1 MFDNLSDKLQSIFSG
16 LRGKGRLTEEDIDT
30 AMREIR
36 MALLEADVNFK
47 VVKEFAKRTKERCL
61 TAEVLDSLTPA
72 QNVVKIVLDE
82 LTALMGEESKPLQL
96 SSRIPNV
103 IMLVGLQGSGKT
115 TAAAKLAYLLKQQ
128 NHSPLLC
135 ACDVYRPA
143 AADQLQTLG
152 EEIGVRVYRGEGKDP
167 VKIAK
172 EGVRDAIDSL
182 RDVVIV
188 DTAGRLHVDEEMMAE
203 AEAIKAA
210 VEPDQ
215 IYMVVDAM
223 TGQDAV
229 NVAKA
234 FADRVDFDGVIM
246 SKMDGDARGGGA
258 LSIKQ
263 VTGKPITFISQGE
276 KPDSLERFHPDRM
289 AKRILGMGDVVS
301 IIESASKL
309 RAEEIEQAEA
319 ERMARGNLTL
329 NDFLLMKQQI
339 GKMGGVQKLISALP
353 GGDKAMREGQVN
365 EHALDEMAV
374 IIGSMTKRE
383 REHPEILNGS
393 RKARIAA
400 GAGVKVFQ
408 VNQLLKQF
416 METKKMVRSMMNAQE
431 AQMNRKGK
439 GKGKKGKKGK
449 GGKRRMGLPGMG
461 GMSMADVKKMQE
473 MMSGLDESAFKR

>member
-47 VVKEFAKRTKERCL
+47 VVKEFTKRTKERCL

-143 AADQLQTLG
+143 AADQLQALG

-339 GKMGGVQKLISALP
+339 GKIGGVQKLISALP
-353 GGDKAMREGQVN
+353 GGDRAMREGQVN

>member
-47 VVKEFAKRTKERCL
+47 VVKEFTKRTKERCL

-115 TAAAKLAYLLKQQ
+115 TAVAKLAYLLKQQ

-301 IIESASKL
+301 IIESASRL

>member
-47 VVKEFAKRTKERCL
+47 VVKEFTKRTKERCL

-449 GGKRRMGLPGMG
+449 GGKRRMGLPGMR

>member
-47 VVKEFAKRTKERCL
+47 VVKEFTKRTKERCL

-72 QNVVKIVLDE
+72 QNVVKIVFDE

>member
-36 MALLEADVNFK
+36 MALLEADVNFR
-47 VVKEFAKRTKERCL
+47 VVKEFTKRTKERCL

-461 GMSMADVKKMQE
+461 GMFMADVKKMQE

>member
-47 VVKEFAKRTKERCL
+47 VVKEFTKRTKERCL

-103 IMLVGLQGSGKT
+103 IILVGLQGSGKT

-339 GKMGGVQKLISALP
+339 GKMGGVQKLVSALP

>member
-47 VVKEFAKRTKERCL
+47 VVKEFTKRTKERCL

-82 LTALMGEESKPLQL
+82 LTALMGEESKPPQL

-393 RKARIAA
+393 RKARIAT

>member
-47 VVKEFAKRTKERCL
+47 VVKEFIKRTKERCL

-408 VNQLLKQF
+408 VNQLLKQL

>member
-47 VVKEFAKRTKERCL
+47 VVKEFTKRTKERCL

-172 EGVRDAIDSL
+172 VGVRDAIDSL

>member
-36 MALLEADVNFK
+36 MALLEADVNFR
-47 VVKEFAKRTKERCL
+47 VVKEFTKRTKERCL

-289 AKRILGMGDVVS
+289 AKRILGMGDIVS

-374 IIGSMTKRE
+374 IIGSMTKHE

>member
-47 VVKEFAKRTKERCL
+47 VVKEFTKRTKERCL
-61 TAEVLDSLTPA
+61 TAEVLDSLTPV

>member
-47 VVKEFAKRTKERCL
+47 VVKEFTKRTKERCL

-431 AQMNRKGK
+431 AQINRKGK

>member
-36 MALLEADVNFK
+36 MALLEADVNFR
-47 VVKEFAKRTKERCL
+47 VVKEFTKRTKECCL

>member
-1 MFDNLSDKLQSIFSG
+1 
-16 LRGKGRLTEEDIDT
+16 
-30 AMREIR
+30 

-47 VVKEFAKRTKERCL
+47 VVKEFTKRTKERCL

>member
-36 MALLEADVNFK
+36 MALLEADVNFR

>member
-36 MALLEADVNFK
+36 MALLEADVNFR
-47 VVKEFAKRTKERCL
+47 VVKEFTKRTKERCL

-276 KPDSLERFHPDRM
+276 KPYSLERFHPDRM

-309 RAEEIEQAEA
+309 RAEEIDQAEA

>member
-1 MFDNLSDKLQSIFSG
+1 MFDNLSDKLQSIFTG
-16 LRGKGRLTEEDIDT
+16 LRSKGRLTEADIDA

-47 VVKEFAKRTKERCL
+47 VVKSFIARTKERCL
-61 TAEVLDSLTPA
+61 TAEVMDSLTPA

-82 LTALMGEESKPLQL
+82 LTELLGREQAPFVL

-115 TAAAKLAYLLKQQ
+115 TAAAKLAYRLKEQ
-128 NHSPLLC
+128 NHNPLLV

-152 EEIGVRVYRGEGKDP
+152 DEMGVRVYRGDGQDP

-188 DTAGRLHVDEEMMAE
+188 DTAGRLHADEEMMSE
-203 AEAIKAA
+203 AEAIKDA
-210 VEPDQ
+210 VEPDH

-263 VTGKPITFISQGE
+263 VTGKPISYISSGE
-276 KPDSLERFHPDRM
+276 KPDSLEEFHPDRM

-301 IIESASKL
+301 IIETASRMK
-309 RAEEIEQAEA
+309 AEEIEEEEA

-329 NDFLLMKQQI
+329 NDFLLMKQQVS
-339 GKMGGVQKLISALP
+339 KMGGIQKLVSALP

-365 EHALDEMAV
+365 EHALDDMAV
-374 IIGSMTKRE
+374 IISSMTKRE

-416 METKKMVRSMMNAQE
+416 TETKKMMRRMMDQQE
-431 AQMNRKGK
+431 AQYSRKNKKGK
-439 GKGKKGKKGK
+439 RGKKGKNP
-449 GGKRRMGLPGMG
+449 KRRMGIPGMG
-461 GMSMADVKKMQE
+461 GLSMSDVKKMQD
-473 MMSGLDESAFKR
+473 MMSGLDDSQGKR

>member
-47 VVKEFAKRTKERCL
+47 VVKEFTKRTKERCL

-82 LTALMGEESKPLQL
+82 LTALMGEESNPLQL

-182 RDVVIV
+182 RDVLIV

-353 GGDKAMREGQVN
+353 GGDRAMREGQVN

>member
-47 VVKEFAKRTKERCL
+47 VVKEFTKRTKERCL

-203 AEAIKAA
+203 AEAIKAV

-449 GGKRRMGLPGMG
+449 GGKRRMGLPGMR

>member
-47 VVKEFAKRTKERCL
+47 VVKEFIKRTKERCL

-203 AEAIKAA
+203 AEAIKVA

>member
-47 VVKEFAKRTKERCL
+47 VVKEFIKRTKERCL

-203 AEAIKAA
+203 AEAIKVA

-353 GGDKAMREGQVN
+353 GGDRAMREGQVN

>member
-16 LRGKGRLTEEDIDT
+16 LRGKGCLTEEDIDT

-36 MALLEADVNFK
+36 MALLEADVNFR
-47 VVKEFAKRTKERCL
+47 VVKEFTKRTKERCL

>member
-36 MALLEADVNFK
+36 MALLEAEVNFR
-47 VVKEFAKRTKERCL
+47 VVKEFTKRTKERCL

-167 VKIAK
+167 VKTAK

-461 GMSMADVKKMQE
+461 GMSMVDVKKMQE

>member
-47 VVKEFAKRTKERCL
+47 VVKEFTKRTKERCL

-82 LTALMGEESKPLQL
+82 LTALMGGESKPLQL

>member
-16 LRGKGRLTEEDIDT
+16 LRGKGRLIEEDIDT

-47 VVKEFAKRTKERCL
+47 VVKEFTKRTKERCL

-210 VEPDQ
+210 VEPDR

-353 GGDKAMREGQVN
+353 GGDRAMREGQVN